1 MAMGGY
7 YKGNGGNNGGGGNR
21 GRPYALMLLIAFGAA
36 LVGVMVLHKLRE
48 RRIFSLLL
56 KEKDHQLLSLQL
68 LLQNERDHSKEMKR
82 KNEEMKAKIYSLR
95 TQKMELD
102 RRILE
107 KQSTIDSL
115 KDEQRAVESA
125 LEEKQKEIKM
135 LREKEIDTGKENPQV
150 MALMESLKQKEAE
163 IEDLKHRT
171 DDPSSPPVNL
181 TENSQ
186 VSKGAEE
193 GEKLHESAV
202 ISGENLT
209 RSEDRSKIEL
219 NDFRE
224 AEATARVLEDG
235 MQKPQESHDEGANNG
250 GHAIEEPIDEGEG
263 NKNEDSQEHDS
274 QDPREIHKGG
284 VKLEE
289 ADSSRMRGK
298 HGHAGKTKGKRW
310 RMLAKNRWLEK
321 NGNAVNNEEVRK
333 RGRQV
338 FLDDE
343 AGLRSRISNVGKL
356 KREGVNNPMEV
367 GKVVSLSDGKY
378 PKNMGVKADATNQV
392 VKGQETLL
400 KNPHTSVNEEVQ
412 LLRMDAREQ
421 TLEEVRQPEEHVASD
436 IQQQRSSSNV
446 DEVENDAEDLE
457 VAAADDDDHLIRESR
472 SDVEEEYKEE
482 TDESEF

>member
-1 MAMGGY
+1 
-7 YKGNGGNNGGGGNR
+7 
-21 GRPYALMLLIAFGAA
+21 
-36 LVGVMVLHKLRE
+36 
-48 RRIFSLLL
+48 
-56 KEKDHQLLSLQL
+56 
-68 LLQNERDHSKEMKR
+68 
-82 KNEEMKAKIYSLR
+82 MKAKIYSLR

-125 LEEKQKEIKM
+125 LEEKQKEIQM
-135 LREKEIDTGKENPQV
+135 LREKEIDPGKENPRV

-171 DDPSSPPVNL
+171 DDPSSPPVNS

-193 GEKLHESAV
+193 GEKLHESTV
-202 ISGENLT
+202 IGGENLT

-263 NKNEDSQEHDS
+263 NKKEDSQEHDS
-274 QDPREIHKGG
+274 QDYREIHKGG

-310 RMLAKNRWLEK
+310 RMLVKNRWPEK
-321 NGNAVNNEEVRK
+321 NGNSVNNEEVRK

-343 AGLRSRISNVGKL
+343 DGLRSRTSNMGKL
-356 KREGVNNPMEV
+356 KREGVNNPMEF
-367 GKVVSLSDGKY
+367 GKVVSFSDGKDL
-378 PKNMGVKADATNQV
+378 KNMDATNQV

-421 TLEEVRQPEEHVASD
+421 TLEEVRQPEEHEASD
-436 IQQQRSSSNV
+436 IQQQRSSSNG
-446 DEVENDAEDLE
+446 DKVENDAEDLE

-472 SDVEEEYKEE
+472 SDVEEEEYKEE

>member
-1 MAMGGY
+1 MVE
-7 YKGNGGNNGGGGNR
+7 
-21 GRPYALMLLIAFGAA
+21 
-36 LVGVMVLHKLRE
+36 VG
-48 RRIFSLLL
+48 L
-56 KEKDHQLLSLQL
+56 KVDHYLSLAFC
-68 LLQNERDHSKEMKR
+68 LQKERDHSKEMKR
-82 KNEEMKAKIYSLR
+82 KNEEMTAKIYSLR

-107 KQSTIDSL
+107 KQSSIDSL

-135 LREKEIDTGKENPQV
+135 LREKEIDPGKENPQV
-150 MALMESLKQKEAE
+150 MALMESLKQKEDE
-163 IEDLKHRT
+163 IKDLKHRIEHPVKVWSVST

-193 GEKLHESAV
+193 GEKLHESVV
-202 ISGENLT
+202 IGGENLT
-209 RSEDRSKIEL
+209 RSEDGSKIES
-219 NDFRE
+219 NDFQV

-235 MQKPQESHDEGANNG
+235 TENKDMQKPQESHDEGTNNG
-250 GHAIEEPIDEGEG
+250 GHAIEELSDEGEG
-263 NKNEDSQEHDS
+263 NKKEDSQEHDN

-284 VKLEE
+284 VNLEE

-310 RMLAKNRWLEK
+310 RMLVKNRWPEK
-321 NGNAVNNEEVRK
+321 NGNSVNNEVSK

-343 AGLRSRISNVGKL
+343 DGLRSRTSNLGKL

-367 GKVVSLSDGKY
+367 GKAVNFSDAKLLNPQNLGDGKDM
-378 PKNMGVKADATNQV
+378 KNMDVNTDTTNQV

-400 KNPHTSVNEEVQ
+400 NNPHTSVNEEVQ
-412 LLRMDAREQ
+412 LLKIGSSNGGSSKIATDARQ
-421 TLEEVRQPEEHVASD
+421 QKLDQVRQPEEHEASD

-446 DEVENDAEDLE
+446 DKVENDAEGLE
-457 VAAADDDDHLIRESR
+457 VAAADDDHFFRESS
-472 SDVEEEYKEE
+472 SDVEEEEYKEE